1 MRLGR
6 RTKHLVKRLVP
17 GDVAVIDHVNI
28 DRIAAEELIATGVRV
43 VINASPSSNGRYPNA
58 GPLLLAQAGVRL
70 IDVEDVD
77 PFELLADGNRVTVAG
92 GAVLGGGRELL
103 RGRVLGVEELE
114 RQRDEQLE
122 RVDEALAEF
131 AENTVAHVR
140 QETDLLTGSVEFP
153 PTRASFRDRHVLI
166 VVRGDRHRRDLK
178 ALRAYIRDVRPLV
191 VAVDGGA
198 DGVLEAG
205 MKPDVIL
212 GDMDSAGD
220 EALRCGAELIVH
232 AYPDGR
238 APGRQRLLD
247 LGLDHTLLPAAGTSE
262 DVAMLMA
269 YEKGATLIV
278 SVGAHFN
285 LIEFLDRK
293 RGGMSSTFLTRL
305 RIGEKLVDAKGVS
318 RLYNPSSPVRAGGP
332 LPRRLHG
339 PAGDRRD
346 HLAGAQRPGPAGLA
360 EDQDLARPVAPRRPA
375 SSLPAADGLQRSIPR
390 GLADRRLPR
399 PRDRDPDR
407 RRVRR
412 RRADQHPQEPRAEP
426 HRQPAGRARTGRRTE
441 RQTGPLR
448 RIRQPRLP
456 GAGAGPAR
464 RAGGSAW
471 SRSATCRATRSPR
484 SRKRSA
490 RPGRAWSASAW
501 CASRSTSAAS
511 AASSRKPASPTS
523 AATKKR
529 WRNSAPGVGRQLVRG
544 GTLLDR
550 VRSHLFSRAS
560 GNFGALDGVIVV
572 RQTPEEMG
580 AVQRAKAS
588 TLESALMAGITGTRT
603 PAVGVE
609 TSTAEPSSV
618 SFFAGNDLSSVDDVE
633 TTAGTGGDGLR
644 PARRRGQLRRQGLG
658 RPPAARPAAAGRI
671 ALT

>member
-1 MRLGR
+1 MATASRRRFPALLSRRNGAAPVEAIEGRVRLGR
-6 RTKHLVKRLVP
+6 RTKHLVKKLVP

-28 DRIAAEELIATGVRV
+28 DRIAAEELIATGVGV

-70 IDVEDVD
+70 IDVDDAD
-77 PFELLADGNRVTVAG
+77 PFELLTDGSRVTVSGGVVLSG
-92 GAVLGGGRELL
+92 GAELL
-103 RGRVLGVEELE
+103 QGKVLGVEELE
-114 RQRDEQLE
+114 RQRSEQLE

-205 MKPDVIL
+205 LKPDLIL

-318 RLYNPSSPVRAGGP
+318 RLYNPSSPFGP
-332 LPRRLHG
+332 MALFLAAFMVLLAIVVITS
-339 PAGDRRD
+339 PA
-346 HLAGAQRPGPAGLA
+346 LN
-360 EDQDLARPVAPRRPA
+360 DLV
-375 SSLPAADGLQRSIPR
+375 
-390 GLADRRLPR
+390 
-399 PRDRDPDR
+399 
-407 RRVRR
+407 
-412 RRADQHPQEPRAEP
+412 
-426 HRQPAGRARTGRRTE
+426 
-441 RQTGPLR
+441 
-448 RIRQPRLP
+448 
-456 GAGAGPAR
+456 
-464 RAGGSAW
+464 
-471 SRSATCRATRSPR
+471 
-484 SRKRSA
+484 
-490 RPGRAWSASAW
+490 
-501 CASRSTSAAS
+501 
-511 AASSRKPASPTS
+511 
-523 AATKKR
+523 
-529 WRNSAPGVGRQLVRG
+529 QLVW
-544 GTLLDR
+544 LKIKIWL
-550 VRSHLFSRAS
+550 
-560 GNFGALDGVIVV
+560 
-572 RQTPEEMG
+572 
-580 AVQRAKAS
+580 
-588 TLESALMAGITGTRT
+588 
-603 PAVGVE
+603 
-609 TSTAEPSSV
+609 
-618 SFFAGNDLSSVDDVE
+618 
-633 TTAGTGGDGLR
+633 GL
-644 PARRRGQLRRQGLG
+644 
-658 RPPAARPAAAGRI
+658 
-671 ALT
+671 